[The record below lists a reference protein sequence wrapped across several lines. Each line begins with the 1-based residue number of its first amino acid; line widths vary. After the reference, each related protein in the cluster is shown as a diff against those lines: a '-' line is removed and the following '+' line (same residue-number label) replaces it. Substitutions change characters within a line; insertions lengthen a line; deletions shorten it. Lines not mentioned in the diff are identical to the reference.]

1 MAEKAKKGDTTGA
14 LVNSVRNQWMLFGPV
29 NIPMAQDLEGG
40 GMREFLGLRV
50 AYGIDRHRADSEFHF
65 FPCAVFDLQVG
76 QVVSLILFICVK
88 GSEVLCDGAV
98 GRTH

>member
-1 MAEKAKKGDTTGA
+1 MAEKARRDTTGA

-50 AYGIDRHRADSEFHF
+50 AYGVDRHRADSRFHF
-65 FPCAVFDLQVG
+65 FH
-76 QVVSLILFICVK
+76 
-88 GSEVLCDGAV
+88 VLCLICKWDRLLV
-98 GRTH
+98 SFCSSV